1 MIHWKNYKTRL
12 LNILVKKIYP
22 EHNQVSP
29 IYYHLPDTEHKKETN
44 NTTMGINLEKHK
56 IQFPQQILYFTERDT
71 ERARQREILKNRL
84 YCPGWYGSVG

>member
-44 NTTMGINLEKHK
+44 NTTMGINLEKPSLWDTK
-56 IQFPQQILYFTERDT
+56 FSFLNKYYTLQRETQRERD
-71 ERARQREILKNRL
+71 REK
-84 YCPGWYGSVG
+84 Y